1 MYTILITDSNE
12 LVTSIRERVVQRSKM
27 VDDLHFLMA
36 PTYKGK
42 DMTKF
47 TATMEYILPVS
58 RELHTDTLAQS
69 KELYKGQIEYK
80 LPFDTNFTKEA
91 GDIELKLTF
100 TCVEMDAEGVLHQYV
115 RKTTSTCVK
124 IVPVEAWSNIVPDSA
139 LEALDQRLLVTEAM
153 IKELSELSQILD
165 DTKADNIKY
174 DTTDSTIQLVAN
186 GMPIGDKIV
195 ISTAGQPSV
204 NAIQKMLL
212 SDDGRLIAIY
222 SDGTEELVGKVDN
235 KCPGVYIPS
244 LAAPDKLTFTLQ
256 QEATEQQIVI
266 DIDRSNEWNTEGSTN
281 YIWETLI

>member
-36 PTYKGK
+36 PSYKGK

-80 LPFDTNFTKEA
+80 LPFDTNLTKEA

-100 TCVEMDAEGVLHQYV
+100 TCVEMDVDGVLHQYV
-115 RKTTSTCVK
+115 RKTTSTFVK

-186 GMPIGDKIV
+186 GVPIGDKIV
-195 ISTAGQPSV
+195 ISTNGGTGV

-212 SDDGRLIAIY
+212 GDDGKLVAIY
-222 SDGTEELVGKVDN
+222 ADGTEEVVGTIDS
-235 KCPGVYIPS
+235 KCAGVYVPS
-244 LAAPDKLTFTLQ
+244 LVAPDKLTFTLQ
-256 QEATEQQIVI
+256 EEAAESTIVI
-266 DIDRSNEWNTEGSTN
+266 DIDKSNEWNSEGNTN
-281 YIWETLI
+281 YIWETI